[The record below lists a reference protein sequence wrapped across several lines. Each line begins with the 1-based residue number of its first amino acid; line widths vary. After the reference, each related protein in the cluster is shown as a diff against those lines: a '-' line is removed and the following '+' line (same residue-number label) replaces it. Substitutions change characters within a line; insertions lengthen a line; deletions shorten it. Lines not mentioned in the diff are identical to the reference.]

1 MTIITHSTSSS
12 TNVLTFTVEMYFM
25 EIYYNTHDFFSL
37 ISINRILGKIN
48 YSRICF
54 IIRTLNPCINI
65 TLSIKYDTREYKRNN
80 KS

>member
-12 TNVLTFTVEMYFM
+12 TNILTFTVEMYFM
-25 EIYYNTHDFFSL
+25 EIYYNTLDFFSL
-37 ISINRILGKIN
+37 ISINRVLGKIN

-54 IIRTLNPCINI
+54 IIHTLNPCINI
-65 TLSIKYDTREYKRNN
+65 TLSIKYGTREYKRNN